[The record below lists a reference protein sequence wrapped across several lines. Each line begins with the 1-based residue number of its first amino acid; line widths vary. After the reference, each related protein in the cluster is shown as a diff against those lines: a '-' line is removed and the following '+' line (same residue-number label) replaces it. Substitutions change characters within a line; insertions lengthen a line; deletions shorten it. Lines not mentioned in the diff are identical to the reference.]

1 MYVTQVIDK
10 DNRMKSWN
18 RITYEA
24 GSSNRGRIPD
34 LFIQLE
40 KNYNNERIINN
51 YWGDLEKVFKEDNSE
66 ELLKMD
72 DRFNVIKKVFQLFLD
87 EELIWSM
94 RREEFRYCGSIASN
108 DDKDKIFININNDV
122 EWEYM
127 VYRRGSMIRT
137 SPMKEINQYRYKA
150 EWLTLDINRSLRM
163 NIVDVDIVMKEFNS
177 DISWINNESIHIWI
191 CQENITTVNQIINVA
206 YEKLKETLETTGV
219 KVDHRLHANLFY
231 AIKEFVMEIKEI
243 ARKFI
248 WIPRCEAVS
257 QWKFN

>member
-24 GSSNRGRIPD
+24 GS
-34 LFIQLE
+34 
-40 KNYNNERIINN
+40 K
-51 YWGDLEKVFKEDNSE
+51 KVFKEDNSE

-177 DISWINNESIHIWI
+177 DISWINNES
-191 CQENITTVNQIINVA
+191 VA
-206 YEKLKETLETTGV
+206 Y
-219 KVDHRLHANLFY
+219 N
-231 AIKEFVMEIKEI
+231 KEI
-243 ARKFI
+243 YQR
-248 WIPRCEAVS
+248 WCY
-257 QWKFN
+257 